1 MHPLDF
7 LSLSENTY
15 NWRTCHSLDGEFK
28 AGNLSYMIDSSTF
41 IVYLRPEKTYNILL
55 TFPNTVQWNSKKWR
69 MLMFLSDDYQMMF
82 AGR

>member
-1 MHPLDF
+1 
-7 LSLSENTY
+7 
-15 NWRTCHSLDGEFK
+15 
-28 AGNLSYMIDSSTF
+28 MIDSSTF
-41 IVYLRPEKTYNILL
+41 IVYLRSEKTDNILP